1 MSGRSH
7 FYAPHN
13 APGYSL
19 VLAAAT
25 LFTGDAFVSGKIL
38 SALAVGLMG
47 WLTYLLLKG
56 LWDARIALASMI
68 LLVIALIPYSYVAA
82 SDTVGAFSVILA
94 LWFFL
99 RRSDRVS
106 MPHLFLAG
114 LLAGAS
120 YVIRSTFVFLVP
132 GIGLSILLLNRD
144 RKPFHRGLADLGVFL
159 IGAAA
164 IVLPWLTYSQL
175 KYGSTLGSAASVA
188 YGQVAAHF
196 YNPAGDGSGRSNAQ
210 WGLRFQSL
218 SDVVLYN
225 PPLFARRFASSVL
238 SNVYSLAV
246 EALTFPALLLV
257 GAGAL
262 LLARRLSTRQVAFLV
277 PLCLGFLL
285 LGLVGFYLR
294 YHLFLF
300 PALFLAVVY
309 LLFNVDVE
317 KMLGRVA
324 NNRISVSWL
333 IFALLVAGQSFRS
346 YRITREAL
354 AADPVYLA
362 PIAQA
367 LKQRASPD
375 DFVVA
380 RHPHLAYLAGLTSDS
395 PQAES
400 AEEFLL
406 YARSTHA
413 RFVVYSDGE
422 ALTWKGLKSLR
433 DPDKL
438 PGAFH
443 LVYRHEPT
451 NTLIYE
457 VAE

>member
-1 MSGRSH
+1 MRG
-7 FYAPHN
+7 FDLMW
-13 APGYSL
+13 GL
-19 VLAAAT
+19 VP
-25 LFTGDAFVSGKIL
+25 VI
-38 SALAVGLMG
+38 
-47 WLTYLLLKG
+47 
-56 LWDARIALASMI
+56 
-68 LLVIALIPYSYVAA
+68 VIAVFVIVS
-82 SDTVGAFSVILA
+82 SVRILREYERGVI
-94 LWFFL
+94 FRFG
-99 RRSDRVS
+99 RR
-106 MPHLFLAG
+106 AN
-114 LLAGAS
+114 A
-120 YVIRSTFVFLVP
+120 VFNP
-132 GIGLSILLLNRD
+132 G
-144 RKPFHRGLADLGVFL
+144 
-159 IGAAA
+159 
-164 IVLPWLTYSQL
+164 
-175 KYGSTLGSAASVA
+175 
-188 YGQVAAHF
+188 
-196 YNPAGDGSGRSNAQ
+196 GDGSGRSNAQ

-218 SDVVLYN
+218 SDVVLYD
-225 PPLFARRFASSVL
+225 PPLFARRFAYSVL
-238 SNVYSLAV
+238 SNVYLLAV
-246 EALTFPALLLV
+246 EALTFPALLLL

-262 LLARRLSTRQVAFLV
+262 LLARRLSTRQLAFLV

-324 NNRISVSWL
+324 NNRVSVSWL
-333 IFALLVAGQSFRS
+333 IFALLVAGQGVRS
-346 YRITREAL
+346 YRITRETL
-354 AADPVYLA
+354 AADPVYLR

-367 LKQRASPD
+367 LKERASPD
-375 DFVVA
+375 DLVVA

-400 AEEFLL
+400 AEEFLA

-413 RFVVYSDGE
+413 RFIVYSDSE
-422 ALTWKGLKSLR
+422 ASTWKGLKSLS

-443 LVYRHEPT
+443 LIYRHEPT